1 MNPENLNDFFK
12 NLAEP
17 GIFSVAVIIAFII
30 LIVIIY
36 ILIKSL
42 IEKKQASIRR
52 IQVMSNIDDLTHLY
66 KRKFFD
72 TLIESELGRAKR
84 HDRNLSCAV
93 IEIDTINEIKD
104 KYGDQFCDLVV
115 QDIGEIFTD
124 DTRVHDICARYGK
137 YSFVSLMP
145 ESDLESA
152 LFASKRLMGMIQRSK
167 FELEGTNE
175 LMRVTVSIGVVSCK
189 EYFEEEIN
197 VDKVFDMAGKA
208 LKIAKENGG
217 GRVECFSNNDSSH

>member
-1 MNPENLNDFFK
+1 
-12 NLAEP
+12 
-17 GIFSVAVIIAFII
+17 
-30 LIVIIY
+30 
-36 ILIKSL
+36 
-42 IEKKQASIRR
+42 
-52 IQVMSNIDDLTHLY
+52 MSNMDELTHLY
-66 KRKFFD
+66 KRQFFD

-93 IEIDTINEIKD
+93 IEIDNINNIKD

-152 LFASKRLMGMIQRSK
+152 LFASKRLLGLIQKCK

-175 LMRVTVSIGVVSCK
+175 SIRITVSIGLVSCK
-189 EYFEEEIN
+189 EYFEEEI
-197 VDKVFDMAGKA
+197 DTYKIFDMVGKA
-208 LKIAKENGG
+208 LHIAKENGG
-217 GRVECFSNNDSSH
+217 NRVECFLNNSS

>member
-1 MNPENLNDFFK
+1 M
-12 NLAEP
+12 
-17 GIFSVAVIIAFII
+17 
-30 LIVIIY
+30 
-36 ILIKSL
+36 
-42 IEKKQASIRR
+42 
-52 IQVMSNIDDLTHLY
+52 MSNMDELTHLY
-66 KRKFFD
+66 KRQFFD
-72 TLIESELGRAKR
+72 TLIESELERAKR

-93 IEIDTINEIKD
+93 IEIDNINKIKD

-152 LFASKRLMGMIQRSK
+152 LFASKRLLGLIQRCK

-175 LMRVTVSIGVVSCK
+175 IIHITVSIGLVSCK
-189 EYFEEEIN
+189 EYFEEEI
-197 VDKVFDMAGKA
+197 DTYKIFDMVGKA
-208 LKIAKENGG
+208 LHIAKENGG
-217 GRVECFSNNDSSH
+217 NRVECSLNNNS